1 MKTTPSLLL
10 SIALTAV
17 FWSGSVSADV
27 RLFVR
32 HKVDDFSVWVKG
44 YDAYS
49 EEQKRAG
56 IFHKAV
62 YQSLDDPND
71 VTVIHDFH
79 DVNKAKDF
87 ISSTKL
93 KDQMAKLGV
102 QGQPE
107 IWITTTTDRK

>member
-1 MKTTPSLLL
+1 MKTTLSILL
-10 SIALTAV
+10 SVVLSAF

-32 HKVDDFSVWVKG
+32 HQVDDFSVWVKG

-79 DVNKAKDF
+79 DANKAKDF
-87 ISSTKL
+87 VSSPKL
-93 KDQMAKLGV
+93 KDQMTKLGV
-102 QGQPE
+102 KGQPE
-107 IWITTTTDRK
+107 IWITTTTEKK

>member
-1 MKTTPSLLL
+1 MKTTPSILL
-10 SIALTAV
+10 SVGLYAF

-32 HKVDDFSVWVKG
+32 HQVDDFSVWVKG

-49 EEQKRAG
+49 KAQKRAG

-79 DVNKAKDF
+79 DANKAKDF
-87 ISSTKL
+87 ISSPKL
-93 KDQMAKLGV
+93 KDQMTKLGV
-102 QGQPE
+102 KGQPE
-107 IWITTTTDRK
+107 IWITTTTEKK

>member
-1 MKTTPSLLL
+1 MKTTPSILLCVVL
-10 SIALTAV
+10 SAF

-32 HKVDDFSVWVKG
+32 HQVDDFSVWVKG

-79 DVNKAKDF
+79 DANKAKDF
-87 ISSTKL
+87 VSSPKL
-93 KDQMAKLGV
+93 KDQMTKLGV
-102 QGQPE
+102 KGQPE
-107 IWITTTTDRK
+107 IWITTTTEKK

>member
-1 MKTTPSLLL
+1 MKTTLSILL
-10 SIALTAV
+10 SVVLSAF

-32 HKVDDFSVWVKG
+32 HQVDDFSVWVKG

-49 EEQKRAG
+49 GEQKRAG

-79 DVNKAKDF
+79 DANKAKDF
-87 ISSTKL
+87 VSSPKL
-93 KDQMAKLGV
+93 KDQMTKLGV
-102 QGQPE
+102 KGQPE
-107 IWITTTTDRK
+107 IWITTTTEKK